1 MPRFLRRL
9 RAAEH
14 GGTAVEYAM
23 VLPAFI
29 TLIVGGLC
37 AGNLAF
43 AANSL
48 HYAVEDAARCASVN
62 STVCTSTSAIA
73 TYAQGRY
80 FGPQISPSFNYS
92 TAGCGHTVSATATYP
107 IILAAATL
115 NVPISASACYP

>member
-1 MPRFLRRL
+1 MRRFLRKL

-14 GGTAVEYAM
+14 GSTAVEYAL

-48 HYAVEDAARCASVN
+48 HYAVEDAARCASVK
-62 STVCTSTSAIA
+62 STVCTSTSAIT

-80 FGPQISPSFNYS
+80 AGPQISPSFSYS

-107 IILAAATL
+107 IIMAAATL